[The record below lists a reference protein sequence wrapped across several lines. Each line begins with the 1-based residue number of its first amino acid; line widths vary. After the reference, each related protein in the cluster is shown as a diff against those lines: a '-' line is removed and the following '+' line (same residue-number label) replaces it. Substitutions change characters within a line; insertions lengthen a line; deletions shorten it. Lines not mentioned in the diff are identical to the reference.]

1 MSDFEAVVTRVAD
14 RVTPD
19 ADERERLAGAVDAL
33 TDRIHDALADVPADA
48 DVVQVGST
56 ARGTWLADDRDIDLF
71 VRFPPDLDR
80 AELERYGLDVGR
92 SALPDGREE
101 YAEHPYVTGEFDGF
115 DVDLVPCYDVAD
127 ATKIQ
132 SAVDRTPFHDA
143 YLQERLDADLA
154 RDVRLF
160 KAFLTGIGA
169 YGSDLRTRGFSGY
182 LSELLVLEHG
192 GFEALLRAA
201 ANWHPPVRLDP
212 EDHGTATFD
221 DPLVV
226 IDPTDPERN
235 VAAVCAA
242 ENVARLQH
250 YARDLLADP
259 RDSLFVPS
267 DPDPLDADAVRDHL
281 DRRGTTPVALVFEA
295 PDLVDDQLYPQLRK
309 SLNGIAGELDR
320 RGFAPLRTATFA
332 DERAVLL
339 VELAVE
345 ELAAVTRHDGP
356 PVDVRE
362 HASGFYDAY
371 ADDDVY
377 GPFIDGDRYVVERER
392 EFTTPAAY
400 LASDALF
407 DVGLGAQIETALEEG
422 YECYVGDEVATLASE
437 FGVELARYFEP
448 TP

>member
-1 MSDFEAVVTRVAD
+1 MSDFEAVVTHVAD

-19 ADERERLAGAVDAL
+19 AAERERLRDAVDTL
-33 TDRIHDALADVPADA
+33 TERVHDALADLPVEG

-71 VRFPPDLDR
+71 VRFPPDLPR

-92 SALPDGREE
+92 RALPEGREE
-101 YAEHPYVTGEFDGF
+101 YAEHPYVTGEIDGF

-127 ATKIQ
+127 ATAIQ

-143 YLQERLDADLA
+143 YLQERLDESIA

-182 LSELLVLEHG
+182 LSELLVLEYG
-192 GFEALLRAA
+192 GFEPLLRAA
-201 ANWHPPVRLDP
+201 ADWHPPVRLDP

-250 YARDLLADP
+250 YARDLLTDP
-259 RDSLFVPS
+259 RESLFVPS

-281 DRRGTTPVALVFEA
+281 DRRGTTPVAVAFET

-309 SLNGIAGELDR
+309 SLDGIAGELDR

-339 VELAVE
+339 VELAVA

-362 HASGFYDAY
+362 HATGFYDTY
-371 ADDDVY
+371 AERDIY
-377 GPFIDGDRYVVERER
+377 GPFLDGDRYAVERER
-392 EFTTPAAY
+392 EFTTPEAL

-407 DVGLGAQIETALEEG
+407 DVALGAQIETALDDE
-422 YECYVGDEVATLASE
+422 YDLLVGDDVATLADS
-437 FGVELARYFEP
+437 FGVELARYFDP
-448 TP
+448 RP